1 MEAGRRDVDEVET
14 RSRILGCYG
23 KTASS
28 LCKADELDQAKE
40 LSRRAVQLDD
50 ALSKRLKELPGA
62 VGETLSKSDREAG
75 VSYSMAQFDIALV
88 DNADELAAAAID
100 RAEEYCGTDRALS
113 GQVATAC
120 LSRGTS
126 HLRAF
131 LSKPVPAQTDLARR
145 AIFWLQRATR
155 MLEAG
160 QESDITRP
168 LLIRCLRKLARA
180 HCAVARIDTKDF
192 RAAEAAL
199 KEVSD
204 IYNEQAQ
211 HEFDT
216 RLALLHVEVLQLRS
230 ASELELL
237 PLYEKLFRHMKWTEE
252 TVNRT
257 LILLRPS
264 DQAQALHPNVFS
276 KLANAAASKPSERG
290 SFVGRILF
298 TFLVSCRQETD
309 LDYFENMLNA
319 VAAEDEIRMDQA
331 DTMALMI
338 LIWRR
343 GDTLSR
349 GREPQLQQASRAYG
363 LGTHRAFFHE
373 PATVAKS
380 IRKVALCQLE
390 LNNPQSAMDILA
402 NCPASVANDASNH
415 FIAFICAM
423 RLGSKDMALQAFDAL
438 VCASNFLN
446 QMLPMVIQEAQQAG
460 FTRLLLR
467 AMSETAIRARNDAEF
482 SRSLDLTLLGRT
494 IIKAHLPTPDQNFG
508 LHDAEQ
514 LVLSFKSSLAI
525 FQAGLEGRDSNSKLP
540 EECEWVAKTAYNTAI
555 QLADSVDSAL
565 ITQLFD
571 IASEAFEM
579 WRLFMMGSGETE
591 IFRMKLMAQV
601 TALVGHCVQARRRD
615 GESDLWE
622 QVYARCEAVKATL
635 HQVAQSCAQL
645 TKEDHKRAEQV
656 QLTVELAI
664 WEAHVHTRNYSGVQ
678 SSLQVMTQIPVS
690 EAAAEMLW
698 RSPETP
704 KDLLLRAVNKV
715 IGLLA
720 ETSDPARYLR
730 WIRALVSLH
739 LEGNGPPEV
748 EVLETFQSA
757 VAYMIEAQRRND
769 QTPPRDEILW
779 LLATAWDCGMTL
791 WHVNMRSLAEPFLS
805 AALNFA
811 EGLKRQLDARS
822 DDLGLHEQLL
832 VQYRRMFP
840 ARGSDDEHDMLSEA

>member
-1 MEAGRRDVDEVET
+1 MELCRQLDVTGCELWNATVTSQFLERGRDNKGLVSFLASTRTSACLLMELGLRDVDELET
-14 RSRILGCYG
+14 RSRLLGCYG

-28 LCKADELDQAKE
+28 LCKVDELDQAKE
-40 LSRRAVQLDD
+40 LSRRAAQLDD
-50 ALSKRLKELPGA
+50 ALSKRLKEPPGA

-75 VSYSMAQFDIALV
+75 VSYSLAQFDIALV
-88 DNADELAAAAID
+88 DNADELATAAID

-131 LSKPVPAQTDLARR
+131 LSKPVPPQADLARR

-155 MLEAG
+155 ILEAG

-180 HCAVARIDTKDF
+180 HCAFARIDTKDF

-204 IYNEQAQ
+204 MYNEQAP

-237 PLYEKLFRHMKWTEE
+237 PLYKKLFQHMKWTEE

-257 LILLRPS
+257 LILLRPL
-264 DQAQALHPNVFS
+264 DQARALHSNVFS
-276 KLANAAASKPSERG
+276 TLINAAASKPSERG

-309 LDYFENMLNA
+309 LDYFENMLNV
-319 VAAEDEIRMDQA
+319 VAADDEIRMDQA

-349 GREPQLQQASRAYG
+349 GRKPQLQEASRAYG

-373 PATVAKS
+373 PGTVAKS

-415 FIAFICAM
+415 FVAFICAM
-423 RLGSKDMALQAFDAL
+423 RLGSKEMALQAFDAL

-460 FTRLLLR
+460 FTRILLR

-494 IIKAHLPTPDQNFG
+494 IIKAHLPTSDQNFG

-514 LVLSFKSSLAI
+514 LLLSFKSSLAI

-555 QLADSVDSAL
+555 QLADSVDPGL

-571 IASEAFEM
+571 IASE
-579 WRLFMMGSGETE
+579 
-591 IFRMKLMAQV
+591 
-601 TALVGHCVQARRRD
+601 
-615 GESDLWE
+615 
-622 QVYARCEAVKATL
+622 
-635 HQVAQSCAQL
+635 L

-656 QLTVELAI
+656 QLTVELAM
-664 WEAHVHTRNYSGVQ
+664 WEAHVRTHNYSGVQ
-678 SSLQVMTQIPVS
+678 SSLQAMTQIPVA

-704 KDLLLRAVNKV
+704 KEMLMRAVNKV
-715 IGLLA
+715 IGLMA

-748 EVLETFQSA
+748 EVLEAFQSA
-757 VAYMIEAQRRND
+757 VAYVIEAQRRNS

-791 WHVNMRSLAEPFLS
+791 W
-805 AALNFA
+805 
-811 EGLKRQLDARS
+811 Q
-822 DDLGLHEQLL
+822 
-832 VQYRRMFP
+832 
-840 ARGSDDEHDMLSEA
+840 